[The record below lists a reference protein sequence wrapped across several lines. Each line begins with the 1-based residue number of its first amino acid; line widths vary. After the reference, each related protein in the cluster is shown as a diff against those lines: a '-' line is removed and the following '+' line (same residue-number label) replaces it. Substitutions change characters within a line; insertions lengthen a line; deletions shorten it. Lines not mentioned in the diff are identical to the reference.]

1 MYNVATEKKENSLTA
16 PVIAAALNGGLLPV
30 DSLNSPLEVLLNVWQ
45 GARPGYTYQL
55 CFDGVLIG
63 IKKAILPSQ
72 MPGDPLKLDIPPE
85 LLKEGRHSVTYA
97 VENPI
102 NMVVEISAET
112 ALVVDLTPPGAPLL
126 APIIFPAQT
135 QNGLTSEELQT
146 MGNVLSGTIASYN
159 GMQEG
164 DVVRTYWNDLPGP
177 MAVVS
182 KDDVG
187 LRRTMV
193 DFARSFLE
201 LIGDIKAP
209 VYYTVTDLAGNLSM
223 ASEAVDVKLQL
234 THVTPLPT
242 PTLKEATG
250 TTLDPANAS
259 SGATVVIDATA
270 NLQAGD
276 QVIAQWQG
284 PNGNDTREKTLTG
297 ADAGKTLE
305 VVFAAALVTANAGQ
319 TVAIS
324 YVVNRVNGLVQV
336 SGTLALQILAAQPA
350 LVLDTSPVTLAGKVY
365 LLPGSPDL
373 LPNFPAD
380 TTVQRQ
386 ASGGQAPYQYTS
398 SDPLVAK
405 VDSNGL
411 TSVRGKGTAIIT
423 ATDALG
429 ASKQYTV
436 TVTGVIH
443 CIGLGSGSFSQI
455 SKNAGNNGAR
465 IPTIHELV
473 DIHAL
478 YGNRWPMGNG
488 NYWSST
494 VSSAGI
500 GGWNWYYVKNM
511 VTGGNFKLKSHN
523 SSLGVGI
530 R

>member
-1 MYNVATEKKENSLTA
+1 M
-16 PVIAAALNGGLLPV
+16 
-30 DSLNSPLEVLLNVWQ
+30 
-45 GARPGYTYQL
+45 
-55 CFDGVLIG
+55 
-63 IKKAILPSQ
+63 
-72 MPGDPLKLDIPPE
+72 
-85 LLKEGRHSVTYA
+85 
-97 VENPI
+97 
-102 NMVVEISAET
+102 
-112 ALVVDLTPPGAPLL
+112 
-126 APIIFPAQT
+126 
-135 QNGLTSEELQT
+135 
-146 MGNVLSGTIASYN
+146 
-159 GMQEG
+159 
-164 DVVRTYWNDLPGP
+164 
-177 MAVVS
+177 
-182 KDDVG
+182 
-187 LRRTMV
+187 
-193 DFARSFLE
+193 
-201 LIGDIKAP
+201 
-209 VYYTVTDLAGNLSM
+209 
-223 ASEAVDVKLQL
+223 
-234 THVTPLPT
+234 
-242 PTLKEATG
+242 
-250 TTLDPANAS
+250 
-259 SGATVVIDATA
+259 VIDAVA

-276 QVIAQWQG
+276 QVITQWQG

-336 SGTLALQILAAQPA
+336 SGTLALQILAAQPE
-350 LVLDTSPVTLAGKVY
+350 LVLDTSPVTLGGKVY

-380 TTVQRQ
+380 TTLLRQ
-386 ASGGQAPYQYTS
+386 ASGGQAPYQYAS

-478 YGNRWPMGNG
+478 YGNRWPMGKG

>member
-1 MYNVATEKKENSLTA
+1 M
-16 PVIAAALNGGLLPV
+16 
-30 DSLNSPLEVLLNVWQ
+30 
-45 GARPGYTYQL
+45 ARAQRQRHPG
-55 CFDGVLIG
+55 
-63 IKKAILPSQ
+63 K
-72 MPGDPLKLDIPPE
+72 
-85 LLKEGRHSVTYA
+85 
-97 VENPI
+97 N
-102 NMVVEISAET
+102 
-112 ALVVDLTPPGAPLL
+112 
-126 APIIFPAQT
+126 
-135 QNGLTSEELQT
+135 
-146 MGNVLSGTIASYN
+146 
-159 GMQEG
+159 
-164 DVVRTYWNDLPGP
+164 
-177 MAVVS
+177 
-182 KDDVG
+182 
-187 LRRTMV
+187 
-193 DFARSFLE
+193 
-201 LIGDIKAP
+201 
-209 VYYTVTDLAGNLSM
+209 
-223 ASEAVDVKLQL
+223 
-234 THVTPLPT
+234 
-242 PTLKEATG
+242 
-250 TTLDPANAS
+250 
-259 SGATVVIDATA
+259 
-270 NLQAGD
+270 
-276 QVIAQWQG
+276 
-284 PNGNDTREKTLTG
+284 LTG
-297 ADAGKTLE
+297 ADAGNTLE

-319 TVAIS
+319 TVAVS

-336 SGTLALQILAAQPA
+336 SGTLALQILAAQPE
-350 LVLDTSPVTLAGKVY
+350 LVLDTSPVTLGGKVY

-380 TTVQRQ
+380 TTLLRQ
-386 ASGGQAPYQYTS
+386 ASGGQAPYQYAS

-478 YGNRWPMGNG
+478 YGNRWPMGKG